1 MDGINLPVFNGGQR
15 LDSGTQHDGRVLKRC
30 LALFVYEEVYGI
42 FRKRFE
48 EAEQARDF
56 LKLQNTRLQNGV
68 EHVVRLFCVAENL
81 FVVRHRRGTELFPAH
96 LADVFAVEPQ
106 ELIVIEHG
114 GRFADAVDGECFVE
128 LFQRENFLVIL
139 RAPAEQRDV
148 VRDDR
153 REVAV
158 FEEALKACGTVA
170 LRKL

>member
-1 MDGINLPVFNGGQR
+1 MDGINLPVFDGGQR
-15 LDSGTQHDGRVLKRC
+15 LDGGTQHDGRVLERC
-30 LALFVYEEVYGI
+30 LALFVYEEVCGI
-42 FRKRFE
+42 FRQLFE

-56 LKLQNTRLQNGV
+56 LKLQNARLQNGV
-68 EHVVRLFCVAENL
+68 EHVERLFCVAENL
-81 FVVRHRRGTELFPAH
+81 FVVRHRRGAELFPAH

-114 GRFADAVDGECFVE
+114 GRFADAVDGECFFE

-153 REVAV
+153 CEVAV

>member
-1 MDGINLPVFNGGQR
+1 MTGAFSSVALLFLFMKRSAEYSGSSLKKPSR
-15 LDSGTQHDGRVLKRC
+15 LG
-30 LALFVYEEVYGI
+30 
-42 FRKRFE
+42 
-48 EAEQARDF
+48 DF

-81 FVVRHRRGTELFPAH
+81 FVVRHRRGAELFPAH

-114 GRFADAVDGECFVE
+114 GRFADAVDGECFFE

-153 REVAV
+153 CEVAV